1 MWCVR
6 VAAVGLLTAA
16 TAGAGVSFLGLSDV
30 LGLPFACLLCAVVR
44 GARRCDSSVVV
55 EPCGVTVMSEVSLI
69 HFDPWL
75 LVGFGP
81 PPLGSGSWSVLC
93 WYSLVASV
101 PPPLW
106 GFGLVPSFCI
116 GLQLP
121 AFSAFPLPCVTT
133 CV

>member
-1 MWCVR
+1 MVCACCGGR
-6 VAAVGLLTAA
+6 RAAHGSH
-16 TAGAGVSFLGLSDV
+16 GAGVSSWVCRTFLGPV
-30 LGLPFACLLCAVVR
+30 FAWLLCAIVR

-69 HFDPWL
+69 HFDPWF

-93 WYSLVASV
+93 LYSLVASV
-101 PPPLW
+101 PPPLG